1 MSDFSLSDIPV
12 IPEGQPLTAT
22 PQYESAPSP
31 QATPESQ
38 TIDPLQP
45 EQASQAQPVEAQ
57 EDSEYQQWLARLNA
71 PVQQPVPTY
80 QQPYQS
86 SYQQPYQAPYQPPQQ
101 QQPTNP
107 WGEGDYDPFDP
118 AHQAALVQAQVN
130 AAISPLLQTVQ
141 QAQAIQQQ
149 EQMREFTSSLDSQLI
164 GLVEKQ
170 LPGFAGL
177 MQQEGKNPKADAMV
191 AVARD
196 LAARLANKYPPQF
209 LQHPQGMQQFLN
221 ELAQGVSLSAREL
234 GVSSA
239 PAGATKAPDFK
250 VITGHGATSGSG
262 SGFNPDD
269 PASYAAFI
277 PRVSASR

>member
-12 IPEGQPLTAT
+12 IPEGQPITAT
-22 PQYESAPSP
+22 PQYESAPAP
-31 QATPESQ
+31 QPAPE
-38 TIDPLQP
+38 IQP
-45 EQASQAQPVEAQ
+45 TEAPQQEQVNPPQPVEAQ
-57 EDSEYQQWLARLNA
+57 EDSEYQQWLQRLNA
-71 PVQQPVPTY
+71 PVQPPPVY
-80 QQPYQS
+80 QQPYQP

-101 QQPTNP
+101 QQPANP

-149 EQMREFTSSLDSQLI
+149 EQMQQMTSDLDSQLI

-177 MQQEGKNPKADAMV
+177 MQQTGKNPKADAMLS
-191 AVARD
+191 ASRD
-196 LAARLANKYPPQF
+196 LAAQLANKYPPHF

-221 ELAQGVSLSAREL
+221 ELAQGVSYYARGL

-269 PASYAAFI
+269 AASYAAFI
-277 PRVSASR
+277 PRVSSSR